1 MKRLQPTRIVISFD
15 EELKV
20 FPKLVVAVVVVA
32 FDSRFFE
39 GAVHPLHLAIGPWVV
54 GLGQSVFD
62 VVLAADLIEAVNP
75 VMGGPAVSIS
85 WQVGELDAALTQVP
99 IPRCSFM
106 GLGWELICSG
116 SDLIGTAGRGQPI
129 QDLQIAARQT

>member
-1 MKRLQPTRIVISFD
+1 MQRLQPTRIVISFD

-54 GLGQSVFD
+54 GLGQAVFD
-62 VVLAADLIEAVNP
+62 VVLAADLVEAVNP

-85 WQVGELDAALTQVP
+85 WQVGELDAVVGED
-99 IPRCSFM
+99 RV
-106 GLGWELICSG
+106 
-116 SDLIGTAGRGQPI
+116 QPI
-129 QDLQIAARQT
+129 GDGLDQRFEKRYGGWSIGLFM

>member
-1 MKRLQPTRIVISFD
+1 MKRLQPTRMVGSFD

-62 VVLAADLIEAVNP
+62 VVLAAYLIEAVNP
-75 VMGGPAVSIS
+75 VMGCPAISIS
-85 WQVGELDAALTQVP
+85 WQVGDLDAVVGED
-99 IPRCSFM
+99 RV
-106 GLGWELICSG
+106 
-116 SDLIGTAGRGQPI
+116 QPI
-129 QDLQIAARQT
+129 REGLDQRFEKRYGRWSIGLLM